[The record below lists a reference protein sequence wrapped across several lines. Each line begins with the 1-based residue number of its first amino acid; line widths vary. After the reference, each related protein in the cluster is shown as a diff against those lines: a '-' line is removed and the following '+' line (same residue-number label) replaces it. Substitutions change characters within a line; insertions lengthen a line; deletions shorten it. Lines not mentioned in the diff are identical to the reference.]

1 MIFQEK
7 QKIVNAKFVKIKG
20 NMGEKVHFMES
31 ILEIMNFQT
40 YFNTAIILYQA
51 ILTYICTT

>member
-1 MIFQEK
+1 MINYV
-7 QKIVNAKFVKIKG
+7 VNAKFMKVKGK
-20 NMGEKVHFMES
+20 GEKVHFMES